1 MFYILRLPYYGIYCT
16 FFVSIFF
23 FFKSPDRPTLTVSRT
38 NVVIEAGSSAILSC
52 GVSAVPTIN
61 SLYWTK
67 DGVRLDPS
75 QNPSK
80 YNGGSISVPSLTLF
94 NADVTSDPGSYTC
107 VAANSIGTTFSD
119 PVNLVVSCKSLVLCK
134 STVVNFC
141 FCFVFFC
148 HCIGQMFLLRDSMV
162 FF

>member
-1 MFYILRLPYYGIYCT
+1 MAFIALFSFL
-16 FFVSIFF
+16 FFF

-134 STVVNFC
+134 STVVNFFFVLFFFVTALGKC
-141 FCFVFFC
+141 FCFEIAWCFFN
-148 HCIGQMFLLRDSMV
+148 FRYPWKR
-162 FF
+162 